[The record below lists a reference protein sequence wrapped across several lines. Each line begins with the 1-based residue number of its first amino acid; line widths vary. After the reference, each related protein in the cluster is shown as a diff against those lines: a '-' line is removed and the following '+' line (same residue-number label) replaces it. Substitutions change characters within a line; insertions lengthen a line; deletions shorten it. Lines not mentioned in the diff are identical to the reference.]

1 MHKKIIILF
10 LALAWTIV
18 ITVFSLITI
27 GKIVDEVEVPF
38 KDKIVHFLFYFVFV
52 VLWYSYVKFKNIFKH
67 SGLIVLVTAIV
78 FGIVIE
84 ICQSTLTVARKG
96 DPIDVLA
103 NSIGAISGLI
113 FIVNWNKFVTKK
125 KINLA

>member
-52 VLWYSYVKFKNIFKH
+52 VLWYTYVKFKNIFKH
-67 SGLIVLVTAIV
+67 KGLIVLLTAIV

-103 NSIGAISGLI
+103 NSIGAILGLI
-113 FIVNWNKFVTKK
+113 FIINWNKFVTRKR
-125 KINLA
+125 